1 VIVVVENKNTGWGRV
16 PVPASSSESVKKRA
30 AACASPSN
38 FYLLRAD
45 MLCLRG
51 IGLSFF
57 FEGGLPILF
66 ACSFSFSSFFFLLFL
81 FFLPFPFEERK
92 MIKK

>member
-1 VIVVVENKNTGWGRV
+1 MIVVVENKNTGWGRV

-66 ACSFSFSSFFFLLFL
+66 ACSFSFFPLFSFF